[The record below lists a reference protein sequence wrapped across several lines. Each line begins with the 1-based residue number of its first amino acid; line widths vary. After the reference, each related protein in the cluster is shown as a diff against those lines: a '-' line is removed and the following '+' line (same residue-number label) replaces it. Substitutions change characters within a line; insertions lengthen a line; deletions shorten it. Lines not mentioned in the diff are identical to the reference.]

1 MTKVGEILDERRFMD
16 IEGYMTHETQKKILD
31 FAKASAFVE
40 STVYQGNEKV
50 NYNERK
56 SESRSISQGEL
67 LEIDQ
72 IKQRLLN
79 MLYEKHEQAK
89 VGVGVDI
96 VRYEDKGFLKEH
108 QDPYI
113 DGRKYNR
120 EYTAIIYIKKPLEKG
135 RTIYPNLNITIEPN
149 ERKMFVFKNIYKGRL
164 DATSVHMGE
173 ETVGEKIILVF
184 FFYRDLDYVL
194 L

>member
-16 IEGYMTHETQKKILD
+16 IEGYMTHETQQAILD
-31 FAKASAFVE
+31 FAKASAFVK
-40 STVYQGNEKV
+40 STVDDDIV
-50 NYNERK
+50 NYDKRK
-56 SESRSISQGEL
+56 SESRGIEEGEL

-79 MLYEKHEQAK
+79 MLYEKHEQEK
-89 VGVGVDI
+89 VGVSVDI

-108 QDPYI
+108 QDPYL

-120 EYTAIIYIKKPLEKG
+120 EYTAIMYIKKPIEKG

-149 ERKMFVFKNIYKGRL
+149 ERKMFLFKNIYKGRL

-184 FFYRDLDYVL
+184 FLYRDLEYVIL
-194 L
+194 